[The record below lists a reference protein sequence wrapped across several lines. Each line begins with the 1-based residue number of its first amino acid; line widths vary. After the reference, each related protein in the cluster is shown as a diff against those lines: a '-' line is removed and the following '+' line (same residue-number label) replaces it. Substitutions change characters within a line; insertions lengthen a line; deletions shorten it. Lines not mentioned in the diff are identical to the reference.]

1 MTIKGRHALITG
13 GSRGIGRGIALKLA
27 DHGVKIAVNYLR
39 DEASAK
45 ATLGQIR
52 ARGSDGFIVQADVSK
67 PADLERLFSRVKNEF
82 GGLDIFVN
90 NARGEVSTFYEPA
103 MSIGLDKFDAAMD
116 SQAKAFLVG
125 VRAAA
130 EQMGPGGRVVAITY
144 APGGVFGSWQSWV
157 AMGAAKSAL
166 EVLVRYFAVALAP
179 RGITVNAIS
188 PGWVEDTVLNTLPDP
203 VVQMIRDWHKGGWTP
218 MGRIGT
224 TADLGNAVSL
234 LCAEEAG
241 WITGQTIAVD
251 GGASLMDS
259 GLPLAIQNPQPA
271 VASPQPRPAGV
282 PASAAPASRA

>member
-1 MTIKGRHALITG
+1 MTIRARHALITG
-13 GSRGIGRGIALKLA
+13 ASRGIGRGIALKLA
-27 DHGVKIAVNYLR
+27 EHGVKVAVNYLHN
-39 DEASAK
+39 EAAAK
-45 ATLGQIR
+45 STLAQIR
-52 ARGSDGFIVQADVSK
+52 ARGSDGFTVQADVSR
-67 PADLERLFSRVKNEF
+67 PADVERLFSRVKDEF
-82 GGLDIFVN
+82 GALDVFVA
-90 NARGEVSTFYEPA
+90 NARGEVGTFYEPA
-103 MSIGLDKFDAAMD
+103 MSIGLDKWDAAMD
-116 SQAKAFLVG
+116 SQAKAFLVA

-130 EQMGPGGRVVAITY
+130 EQMRHGGRIVAITY
-144 APGGVFGSWQSWV
+144 APGGRYGSWQSWV

-251 GGASLMDS
+251 GGASLMDP
-259 GLPLAIQNPQPA
+259 GLPLAIQQPA
-271 VASPQPRPAGV
+271 AQPA
-282 PASAAPASRA
+282 AAPAGASAPTSPLAAPPA